1 MKEERSSALL
11 HRLAASLRS
20 PASSPYL
27 ALVALACTIALS
39 ASLTTLNRALVREQA
54 AQQSIFASIFCI
66 EAAGV
71 YALYMI
77 ISRMLSFVLSYIEA
91 NPHSYDERGGYM
103 ASYYYDHI
111 EEYEEEPRPP
121 PASSLFLRRYH
132 DSPLFFSDRPG
143 FNMGHR
149 EALISSMYLGGSGAF
164 LALPALCFWDFS
176 VSASF
181 LLSLTLIAFFSD
193 HTKHKEFAPNQDK
206 QRVLSII
213 QRFRW
218 LLYGTV
224 FTVILGI
231 AFQDSYYYYY
241 YNYYNA
247 RPWNQTAPSGT
258 IVAGL
263 GDRPWPMMLLSFSSP
278 LLMRMGTINPRT
290 IAHKIIMSPSQSL
303 EAGLPISTLLAILV
317 LCWYSPLDK
326 ALLQTSGELRM
337 QTFVPMLVL
346 CPSCLAAILAFI
358 LRGFHTKQ
366 TLSTVVPL
374 ATTCVIVQQI
384 MDRKMRNHSDWFL
397 LWGTLLMLGCSLLFY
412 LYRLKVL
419 MLAEKRGDKKAALE
433 AQPLAA
439 GDDTDTPLMDTVE
452 LGEDED
458 EVGRLEEGASDFLES
473 CARET

>member
-1 MKEERSSALL
+1 M
-11 HRLAASLRS
+11 RS

-54 AQQSIFASIFCI
+54 AQQSIFASLFCI

-77 ISRMLSFVLSYIEA
+77 ISRMLSFVLSYIES
-91 NPHSYDERGGYM
+91 NPHYYDERGGYM

-111 EEYEEEPRPP
+111 EDYGEEPRPP

-213 QRFRW
+213 RRFRW

-224 FTVILGI
+224 FSVILGI
-231 AFQDSYYYYY
+231 AFQDSYFYYS
-241 YNYYNA
+241 NYYNA
-247 RPWNQTAPSGT
+247 RPWNQTAPSGM
-258 IVAGL
+258 IIAGL
-263 GDRPWPMMLLSFSSP
+263 GERQWPMMLLSFSSP

-317 LCWYSPLDK
+317 LCWYSPLDM

-374 ATTCVIVQQI
+374 TTTCVIVQQT
-384 MDRKMRNHSDWFL
+384 MDRKMRDRGDWFL

-412 LYRLKVL
+412 LYRQKVL
-419 MLAEKRGDKKAALE
+419 VLAEKRCDKKTALE

-439 GDDTDTPLMDTVE
+439 GDDTDTPLMVIAE
-452 LGEDED
+452 EEDV
-458 EVGRLEEGASDFLES
+458 VGSLEEGASGFLES
-473 CARET
+473 CTRET